1 MMKNIFYFTLKALF
15 VLETFQFSFWIFGHV
30 EKRRNKKAKVNFEI
44 YDVTNWTTN
53 NFDTYIARYPKK

>member
-30 EKRRNKKAKVNFEI
+30 EKWRNKKAKVNFEI

-53 NFDTYIARYPKK
+53 NFDTYIARYLKK